1 MSLKAAIIAG
11 GLARRL
17 RPITE
22 EIPKVLVEVAGK
34 PIIDWQI
41 RWLKKYGVD
50 TVVILAGYL
59 RERIISY
66 LGSGRQHGIKAVYV
80 VEDEPRGTGGA
91 LKNAESVLKDGV
103 FIALNGDIITNIPL
117 SRIIKSVENNSGV
130 VGAMALV
137 PLKSP
142 YGIVK
147 VDANGFIREFREKP
161 LLKEHL
167 INAGVYVFRPEIFD
181 YLPEKGDLE
190 RNTFPIL
197 AEKGLLKGETFM
209 NVYWRS
215 IDTVKDVE
223 EASKEIMAGMFGKE
237 ASGN

>member
-1 MSLKAAIIAG
+1 MTLKAAIIAG

-41 RWLKKYGVD
+41 RWLRKYGVD

-59 RERIISY
+59 REKIISY
-66 LGSGRQHGIKAVYV
+66 LGSGQQYGIRVVYV

-117 SRIIKSVENNSGV
+117 TEVINAVEHNAGL
-130 VGAMALV
+130 VGAIALV

-147 VDANGFIREFREKP
+147 LDNNGIIKEFQEKP
-161 LLKEHL
+161 LLKEYL

-181 YLPEKGDLE
+181 YLPERGDLE
-190 RNTFPIL
+190 KTTFPVL
-197 AEKGLLKGETFM
+197 ARKGLLIGKTFT

-223 EASKEIMAGMFGKE
+223 EASREVR
-237 ASGN
+237 SGLFKDS